1 MLIKGP
7 IATLAAVTAL
17 GAGIFLANV
26 SQTRQ
31 PAEPPQ
37 PAAATA
43 PAQEA
48 TAPSTDAAAPAADTA
63 APPSAAPFGPREDF
77 VTEIPTKSGPLGL
90 QIRVTGDTAR
100 AYACDNYGIE
110 TWLSGSTTGGVV
122 TLTSADKSARLTARH
137 QGDTVVGRLWIGE
150 KYWDF
155 TAASGETDAF

>member
-1 MLIKGP
+1 MLVDMLIKGP
-7 IATLAAVTAL
+7 IATLAAVAAL

-26 SQTRQ
+26 NQTRQ

-43 PAQEA
+43 P
-48 TAPSTDAAAPAADTA
+48 STDAAAAPAADTA
-63 APPSAAPFGPREDF
+63 APPTAAPFGPREDF
-77 VTEIPTKSGPLGL
+77 VTEIPARSGPLGL

-100 AYACDNYGIE
+100 AYACDDYGIE

-122 TLTSADKSARLTARH
+122 TLTSADKTARLTARH

-155 TAASGETDAF
+155 TAAPGETDAF